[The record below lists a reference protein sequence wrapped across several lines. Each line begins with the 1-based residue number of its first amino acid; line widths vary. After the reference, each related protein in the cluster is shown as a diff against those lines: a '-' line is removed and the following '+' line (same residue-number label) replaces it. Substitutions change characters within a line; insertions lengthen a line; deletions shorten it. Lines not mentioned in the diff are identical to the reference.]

1 MHKSANQRPVEY
13 EQAGG
18 DSGVTP
24 ALVWTDDWGDTQTN
38 TSTTSG
44 IRTCGRFHFQFQ

>member
-1 MHKSANQRPVEY
+1 MVL
-13 EQAGG
+13 
-18 DSGVTP
+18 VP
-24 ALVWTDDWGDTQTN
+24 ALVWTDDCGDTQTN